1 MYITYIL
8 YKTFLY
14 VHVEKI
20 NLSYC
25 LYVNFCISKKMIF
38 LDLMFN
44 STHPLNY

>member
-1 MYITYIL
+1 M
-8 YKTFLY
+8 TFIY

-20 NLSYC
+20 NLSCC
-25 LYVNFCISKKMIF
+25 LYVHFNFSKKMNF

>member
-1 MYITYIL
+1 M
-8 YKTFLY
+8 TFIY

-25 LYVNFCISKKMIF
+25 LYVHFNFSKKMNF